1 MTSPAPQLVEL
12 SSSMSRVAVAL
23 RRTLRSLY
31 HVHPSRDDDA
41 MATTAE
47 LLADAV
53 DAAGTLGLGQDSEVR
68 YTRSPLSGEMN
79 PIAPPVTYE
88 YGERSII
95 AKVRFHEGY
104 QGPPACVHGGMVAAL
119 LDDALG
125 RTRHLTGRNCVTGS
139 LNITYKRPTPI
150 NADLVVEARI
160 DEILERK
167 FRVTGEIIYDGQV
180 TASAE
185 AVFVFLDDKKFNALV
200 SDARDASRER
210 NT

>member
-1 MTSPAPQLVEL
+1 MTSPAPQLAEL
-12 SSSMSRVAVAL
+12 STQMARVARAL
-23 RRTLRSLY
+23 RRVLRGVY
-31 HVHPSRDDDA
+31 HVHPHHDDEH
-41 MATTAE
+41 MAKIAE
-47 LLADAV
+47 QLADV
-53 DAAGTLGLGQDSEVR
+53 IDAAGTMGLGQESHIR

-88 YGERSII
+88 YGERSIV
-95 AKVRFHEGY
+95 AHANFHEGY

-139 LNITYKRPTPI
+139 LNITYKRPTPV
-150 NADLVVEARI
+150 NADLRVEARI
-160 DEILERK
+160 EEILERK
-167 FRVTGEIIYDGQV
+167 FRVTGEILHDGQV

-200 SDARDASRER
+200 SDARDASR
-210 NT
+210 

>member
-1 MTSPAPQLVEL
+1 MTSPGPQLAEL
-12 SSSMSRVAVAL
+12 SSQMSRVAHAL
-23 RRTLRSLY
+23 RRVLRGVY
-31 HVHPSRDDDA
+31 HVHPHHDDEQ
-41 MATTAE
+41 MAQAAE
-47 LLADAV
+47 QLADAIV
-53 DAAGTLGLGQDSEVR
+53 AAGTMGLGQESHIR

-88 YGERSII
+88 YGERSIV
-95 AKVRFHEGY
+95 AYANFHEGY

-139 LNITYKRPTPI
+139 LNITYKRPTPV
-150 NADLVVEARI
+150 NADLRVEARI
-160 DEILERK
+160 EEILERK
-167 FRVTGEIIYDGQV
+167 FRVTGEILHDGQV

-200 SDARDASRER
+200 SDARDASR
-210 NT
+210 

>member
-1 MTSPAPQLVEL
+1 MTSPGPELAVL
-12 SSSMSRVAVAL
+12 SSSMARVAHAMRRVL
-23 RRTLRSLY
+23 RGLY
-31 HVHPSRDDDA
+31 HVHPEHSDDQ
-41 MATTAE
+41 MADTAE
-47 LLADAV
+47 ALADAV
-53 DAAGTLGLGQDSEVR
+53 EAAGTLGLGQETSIR

-88 YGERSII
+88 YGEQSIV
-95 AKVRFHEGY
+95 ASVRFHEGY

-139 LNITYKRPTPI
+139 LNITYKRPTPL
-150 NADLVVEARI
+150 NADLTVEARI
-160 DEILERK
+160 EEVLERK
-167 FRVTGEIIYDGQV
+167 FRVTGEILHEGQV

-200 SDARDASRER
+200 SEARDASR
-210 NT
+210 

>member
-1 MTSPAPQLVEL
+1 MTSPGPELVEL
-12 SSSMSRVAVAL
+12 SSSMARVAAAL
-23 RRTLRSLY
+23 RRSLRGLY
-31 HVHPSRDDDA
+31 HVHPALDDET
-41 MATTAE
+41 MAQTSE
-47 LLADAV
+47 QLADAI
-53 DAAGTLGLGQDSEVR
+53 DAAGTLGLGQESEIR

-88 YGERSII
+88 YGERSIV
-95 AKVRFHEGY
+95 ARVRFHEGY

-139 LNITYKRPTPI
+139 LNISYKRPTPL
-150 NADLVVEARI
+150 NADLIVEARI
-160 DEILERK
+160 EEILERK
-167 FRVTGEIIYDGQV
+167 FRVTGEILHDNQV

-200 SDARDASRER
+200 SDARNASR
-210 NT
+210 